1 MTNSRLERLLRVL
14 VHVDE
19 TSLQQWEKMEK
30 VDPEVKPMGKKK
42 VNILSVIINQIVV
55 Q

>member
-1 MTNSRLERLLRVL
+1 VTNSRLERLLRAL

-19 TSLQQWEKMEK
+19 TSLQQWEKMGK
-30 VDPEVKPMGKKK
+30 VEVQPKDKNG
-42 VNILSVIINQIVV
+42 NILSVISNQIVV